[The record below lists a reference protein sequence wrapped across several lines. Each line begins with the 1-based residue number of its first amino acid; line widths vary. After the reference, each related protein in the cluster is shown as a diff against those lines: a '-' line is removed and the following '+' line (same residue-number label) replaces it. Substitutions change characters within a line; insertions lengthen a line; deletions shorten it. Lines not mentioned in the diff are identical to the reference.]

1 MEWNLPDA
9 RKSQYDSLVSSAKEL
24 ESNIGSITVRTHRLI
39 KMRED
44 VDASIKSWWEEVLK
58 EMGLDPKCDYM
69 IDNNGMIH
77 DVPRPEVK
85 PPVVEQPAI
94 VPEIVEESRVGT
106 NANDLV

>member
-1 MEWNLPDA
+1 MEWNLSEA
-9 RKSQYDSLVSSAKEL
+9 RKGQYDSLVSSAKEL

-44 VDASIKSWWEEVLK
+44 VDASIKTWWEEVLK
-58 EMGLDPKCDYM
+58 EMGLDPKSDYM

-77 DVPRPEVK
+77 DVPRPDAK
-85 PPVVEQPAI
+85 PQAVEAPAI
-94 VPEIVEESRVGT
+94 VPEFVEESKVGT